1 MGSEMCIRDSYK
13 IKRNLPGTGTLKI
26 LSVQTNENV
35 KDSLGN
41 DLSNIPVIW
50 DDPSNE
56 DYQEQFLTV
65 LNAAFTSQ
73 NQFGTPFKKGSVSG
87 IRTELYPLDNVTR
100 LNVVY
105 PYSTPISNDTVDMEL
120 VNPNFIDGQYIYEE
134 KPDPEAAFKLIY
146 MNDGLGNSSDNTGFF
161 LYTKQGTLKNEDF
174 QIDNPLPNRVLT
186 VLDDNINDLD
196 VYFQEIDGE
205 GSVRGQWEKVS
216 NVSGNNIIFNDID
229 SSTRTIYEV
238 DTLANGGIQLKFGD
252 NIFAST
258 PSGTYR
264 LWYRTS
270 ENKKYSIRPDEFG
283 EKSVNIPYVSKSGET
298 HLLTMTYTLTYTISN
313 AVTAETVSDVKVRA
327 PQTFYTQDRMVSSID
342 YNVYP
347 LIKST
352 DIKKIKSINRT
363 HAGHSRYIDI
373 NDPTGTI
380 ANTNVF
386 GEDGILYKE
395 PSQQEKTAT
404 FDTNLN
410 IEQLIKKHIEVMFG
424 HDSLTNF
431 FYEDY
436 RNSILSQN
444 PDELTLQGN
453 NRLVFNTDQS
463 QAMNNVG
470 VLAPQVGTPTNW
482 TTSGLDAN
490 SQFKLIRELC
500 VLEYVNSVT
509 SKTENV
515 VVQNITDRTDD
526 TGHRITL
533 KRNVPN
539 GSQIRRIIPVFRRV
553 FNTIELNAIEEA
565 IIQSNT
571 FGIAY
576 DYTNSTTG
584 LPSFRLV
591 NENDIAPEDTISFNY
606 TADVTS
612 NNQDSSWLVKCQ
624 YIGNNQYRITSRG
637 VRYIFE
643 SDKETRFFFNNEFK
657 TVDTATGTSKKDS
670 VTVLATNLDNKKQ
683 LEFVRVTNPGIGYVD
698 NTNISIAVANNDGV
712 NITTAFTPYLSI
724 NDTVAGTGADAWATG
739 VMLSL
744 IHI

>member
-1 MGSEMCIRDSYK
+1 
-13 IKRNLPGTGTLKI
+13 
-26 LSVQTNENV
+26 
-35 KDSLGN
+35 
-41 DLSNIPVIW
+41 
-50 DDPSNE
+50 
-56 DYQEQFLTV
+56 
-65 LNAAFTSQ
+65 
-73 NQFGTPFKKGSVSG
+73 
-87 IRTELYPLDNVTR
+87 
-100 LNVVY
+100 
-105 PYSTPISNDTVDMEL
+105 
-120 VNPNFIDGQYIYEE
+120 
-134 KPDPEAAFKLIY
+134 
-146 MNDGLGNSSDNTGFF
+146 
-161 LYTKQGTLKNEDF
+161 
-174 QIDNPLPNRVLT
+174 
-186 VLDDNINDLD
+186 
-196 VYFQEIDGE
+196 
-205 GSVRGQWEKVS
+205 
-216 NVSGNNIIFNDID
+216 
-229 SSTRTIYEV
+229 
-238 DTLANGGIQLKFGD
+238 
-252 NIFAST
+252 
-258 PSGTYR
+258 
-264 LWYRTS
+264 
-270 ENKKYSIRPDEFG
+270 
-283 EKSVNIPYVSKSGET
+283 
-298 HLLTMTYTLTYTISN
+298 MTYTLTYTISN

-739 VMLSL
+739 VMSQNQSSLNNTTHIIENRYKNDGSGQETDSYANLSATLPFYINLSL